1 MERSV
6 LFFDIDGT
14 LLSEVTHEVP
24 ESAVRALKKAQK
36 NGHLLFIN
44 TGRTVCSIP
53 SEIRRIG
60 FDGYMCGC
68 GTCMVYGDE
77 IVFSSSIPEDRGN
90 EIIREAAACGIGCVA
105 EGMEDVYF
113 PERMTRFDS
122 LEMSRRYFRRRGMG
136 MDQPLERGGFAAD
149 KFFVYSDSGSD
160 VKRFLDFVAA
170 DMDIID
176 RGDGTFEIVQ
186 KGYSKGTACGYVLD
200 RFGIPLERAY
210 VFGDSSNDLPMFEF
224 AIHAVA
230 MGKHSPALD
239 PYTEFVTRTV
249 EKDGIEHALV
259 HYGLI

>member
-14 LLSEVTHEVP
+14 LLSEVNHEVP
-24 ESAVRALKKAQK
+24 RSAVRALKQAQK
-36 NGHLLFIN
+36 KGHLLFIN

-60 FDGYMCGC
+60 FDGFMCGC
-68 GTCMVYGDE
+68 GTCMVYRDE
-77 IVFSSSIPEDRGN
+77 IVFSSSIPEERGN
-90 EIIREAAACGIGCVA
+90 EIIREASRCGIGCVA

-136 MDQPLERGGFAAD
+136 GDRPLEQGGFSAA

-160 VKRFLDFVAA
+160 VGRFLDFVAE
-170 DMDIID
+170 DMDAID
-176 RGDGTFEIVQ
+176 RGDGTYEIVQ

-200 RFGIPLERAY
+200 KFGIPLERAY
-210 VFGDSSNDLPMFEF
+210 VFGDSSNDLTMFEF
-224 AIHAVA
+224 AIHTVA
-230 MGKHSPALD
+230 MENHSAILD
-239 PYTEFVTRTV
+239 PCTEFVTRTV
-249 EKDGIEHALV
+249 EEDGIEYALL